1 MIHLVI
7 CDNKTNEYK
16 KIIDKERTILLR
28 GNSSRKIPNSRIF
41 INDELYFLEKGSNV
55 SKYHA
60 VVTNAESFNR
70 LTEMEI
76 DKIFDKYE
84 SYLKLDPIEEKK
96 WKKKCITII
105 EFNNLEEVDSIT
117 IPNYTALEDWIM
129 VNNLDELNNR

>member
-1 MIHLVI
+1 
-7 CDNKTNEYK
+7 
-16 KIIDKERTILLR
+16 
-28 GNSSRKIPNSRIF
+28 
-41 INDELYFLEKGSNV
+41 
-55 SKYHA
+55 
-60 VVTNAESFNR
+60 
-70 LTEMEI
+70 MEI